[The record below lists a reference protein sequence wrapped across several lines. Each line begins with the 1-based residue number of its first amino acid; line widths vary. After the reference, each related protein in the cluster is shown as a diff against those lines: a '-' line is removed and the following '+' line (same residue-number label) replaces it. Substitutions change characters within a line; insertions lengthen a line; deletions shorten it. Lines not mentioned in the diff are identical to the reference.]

1 MLVRFDQFE
10 VDLAA
15 RTLRSPNGLIALR
28 PKSFSVLAAILE
40 RPTCV
45 IPKNELIAKAWPEGI
60 ASDESLARCV
70 SDIRLALGDE
80 ERNIIKT
87 VPGVGYVLTA
97 SRQSE
102 RTSAQDDQAQQ
113 TQIGRPTVAVLPFA
127 HIGGDPSGADLAD
140 SLSEEIIT
148 ELCRFSELAV
158 IASNSC
164 FHFKG
169 RAVDVRVAARELGAD
184 FIVEGSIRRINE
196 QLRVTAKAVEAA
208 GGKHLWGSIFTPTID
223 DMTKLQSEIARTV
236 ASVACAHIVHTEVD
250 RNWATSKIKCELY
263 DTFAE
268 ARALVRA
275 WYATFRNIDRLY
287 RARKLFERVIEG
299 APGEARAYTG
309 LASTLFSTYLFK
321 RDDDFQ
327 KRAVLERI
335 EDLCRIAIEHDPNL
349 PDAFGHLGHAFL
361 HKGDHDSSLASHRRA
376 HAINPN
382 RCDFRH
388 VSALVFSG
396 EHDDAIEIGQTG
408 MRLDPFHTPIALGW
422 LGAALMF
429 KARYTNALQALL
441 EATSRAPGWRGGFLY
456 LAATY
461 ERLGEI
467 EKAKA
472 ASDRVLKLE
481 PGWTIGTTGR
491 SVNRFK
497 RKEDAELFFGALERA
512 GLPK

>member
-1 MLVRFDQFE
+1 MLVRFDKFE
-10 VDLAA
+10 IDLAA
-15 RTLRSPNGLIALR
+15 KTLRNPQGLIALR
-28 PKSFSVLAAILE
+28 PKSFNVLAAIAE
-40 RPTCV
+40 RPACV
-45 IPKNELIAKAWPEGI
+45 IPKSELIAKAWPEGI

-80 ERNIIKT
+80 GRNIIKT
-87 VPGVGYVLTA
+87 VPGVGYVLA
-97 SRQSE
+97 VSRQSE

-113 TQIGRPTVAVLPFA
+113 TQIGRPTVAVLPFV

-140 SLSEEIIT
+140 SLSEEVIT
-148 ELCRFSELAV
+148 ELCRFSDLAV

-164 FHFKG
+164 FYFKG
-169 RAVDVRVAARELGAD
+169 RAVDVREAARQLGAD
-184 FIVEGSIRRINE
+184 FIVEGSIRRDSE
-196 QLRVTAKAVEAA
+196 QLRVTAKAVEAT
-208 GGKHLWGSIFTPTID
+208 GGKHLWGSIFTPTIG
-223 DMTKLQSEIARTV
+223 DMPRLQSEIARTV
-236 ASVACAHIVHTEVD
+236 ASVACAHIVHAEVD
-250 RNWATSKIKCELY
+250 RNWATFRIKGEPY
-263 DTFAE
+263 DRFVE
-268 ARALVRA
+268 ALALVRG

-287 RARKLFERVIEG
+287 RARTLFEQVIDS

-321 RDDDFQ
+321 HDNDFQ
-327 KRAVLERI
+327 KPAVLERI
-335 EDLCRIAIEHDPNL
+335 EDLCRTAIEHDPNL

-361 HKGDHDSSLASHRRA
+361 HKGDHDSSLAAHRRA

-388 VSALVFSG
+388 ATALVFSG
-396 EHDDAIEIGQTG
+396 EHDEAIEMSRTG
-408 MRLDPFHTPIALGW
+408 MRLDPFHSPIALGW

-429 KARYTNALQALL
+429 KERYADALPVLL
-441 EATSRAPGWRGGFLY
+441 EATSRASGWRGGFLY

-461 ERLGEI
+461 ERLGQI
-467 EKAKA
+467 EKARA
-472 ASDRVLKLE
+472 AADRVLKLE
-481 PGWTIGTTGR
+481 PAWTIATTGR